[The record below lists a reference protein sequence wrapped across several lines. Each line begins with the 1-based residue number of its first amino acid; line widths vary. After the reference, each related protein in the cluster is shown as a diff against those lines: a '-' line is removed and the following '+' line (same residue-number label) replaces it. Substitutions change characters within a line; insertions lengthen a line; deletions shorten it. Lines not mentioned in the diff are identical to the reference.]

1 MALRNRFINP
11 FAAKGAVGAQ
21 SETGHSDLE
30 TTAESKHPIDQA
42 QETDRSSQDDTII
55 DDKAQAGT
63 QKAQAST
70 QAWTRNTLI
79 AAYVLAWIVNFLEYF
94 SSGLLGSLSP
104 YIYSGFALHSLT
116 GLTSVIASLISAMVK
131 FPYAKL
137 MDIWGRPQAFAVA
150 VGSLTL
156 GLVMMAACKNVQTYC
171 AAQVFYQ
178 IGFSCIDFSMTI
190 FIADTTALK
199 NRAFWIAYASSPY
212 LITPWIYGYA
222 ADRIVAPGGIGYR
235 WGFGVFAII
244 MPIVCAPLWGLWYY
258 IQKKAERMGL
268 TEKRERSGRTLVQSI
283 VHYAIEFD
291 VVGLLIIAT
300 GFSLFLLAF
309 NLYSYQA
316 NEWRSP
322 LIICFIVI
330 GALLILAFVV
340 WERFWAPVQFMPW
353 ALIQDRTVVFT
364 FSMVVSL
371 YLAWYIWDS
380 YFYSLLQ
387 VVFNQTV
394 TQATYIS
401 NIYTIGSCF
410 WCLIFGAIL
419 RYQGRLKYW
428 AICFGVPLTILGV
441 GLMIKF
447 RQPDVNIGYIVMCQ
461 IFVAFGGGT
470 LVICEQM
477 TVMAVSA
484 QRNIPAILA
493 IEGVV
498 ASIGSALGG
507 TVAVAMWTG
516 IFPVKLR
523 SLLPASTEADWS
535 TIYGSLDVQ
544 QSYARGTPTRDAIDS
559 AYGETQRLMLIT
571 ATCLYLITWSSCF
584 FWKNIDVKKMKQQVH
599 GVHF

>member
-1 MALRNRFINP
+1 MAIRKRFMNP
-11 FAAKGAVGAQ
+11 FARTESVEQTADAHDI
-21 SETGHSDLE
+21 ETPD
-30 TTAESKHPIDQA
+30 SKPPFEKTH
-42 QETDRSSQDDTII
+42 ETDPTSSDGEII
-55 DDKAQAGT
+55 DEKAQAGT

-79 AAYVLAWIVNFLEYF
+79 AAYVLVWIVNFLEYF

-104 YIYSGFALHSLT
+104 YIYSSFQLHSLT
-116 GLTSVIASLISAMVK
+116 GLTTVIASLVSALIK

-137 MDIWGRPQAFAVA
+137 MDIWGRPQTFALG
-150 VGSLTL
+150 VGFLTL

-178 IGFSCIDFSMTI
+178 TGFSMIDFSMTI

-199 NRAFWIAYASSPY
+199 NRAFWIAYAASPY

-222 ADRIVAPGGIGYR
+222 ADEILAPGGIGYR

-244 MPIVCAPLWGLWYY
+244 MPVVSAPLWGLWYY
-258 IQKKAERMGL
+258 IQKKAEKMDL
-268 TEKRERSGRTLVQSI
+268 TERKPSGRNFFQS
-283 VHYAIEFD
+283 VVFYCIEFD
-291 VVGLLIIAT
+291 VIGLLIIAT
-300 GFSLFLLAF
+300 GFSLFLLSF
-309 NLYSYQA
+309 NLYSYQPGQWA
-316 NEWRSP
+316 SP
-322 LIICFIVI
+322 MIICFVVI
-330 GALLILAFVV
+330 GLALIVTFVI
-340 WERFWAPVQFMPW
+340 WEKYFAPVKFMPW
-353 ALIQDRTVVFT
+353 ELIRNRTVFFT
-364 FSMVVSL
+364 YSMVVSL

-387 VVFNQTV
+387 VLFYQTV
-394 TQATYIS
+394 QEATYIS

-410 WCLIFGAIL
+410 WCLVFGAIL
-419 RYQGRLKYW
+419 RYNGRLKLW

-447 RQPDVNIGYIVMCQ
+447 RQPDGNIGYIVMCQ

-498 ASIGSALGG
+498 ANIGSALGG

-516 IFPVKLR
+516 IFPTKLKAY
-523 SLLPASTEADWS
+523 LPASAQANFTS
-535 TIYGSLDVQ
+535 IYGQLDVQ
-544 QSYARGTPTRDAIDS
+544 QSYAKGSATRDAIDH
-559 AYGETQRLMLIT
+559 AYGDTQRLMLIT
-571 ATCLYLITWSSCF
+571 ATCLYLITWTSCF
-584 FWKNIDVKKMKQQVH
+584 FWKDLNVKKMKQQVH

>member
-1 MALRNRFINP
+1 
-11 FAAKGAVGAQ
+11 
-21 SETGHSDLE
+21 
-30 TTAESKHPIDQA
+30 
-42 QETDRSSQDDTII
+42 
-55 DDKAQAGT
+55 
-63 QKAQAST
+63 
-70 QAWTRNTLI
+70 
-79 AAYVLAWIVNFLEYF
+79 
-94 SSGLLGSLSP
+94 
-104 YIYSGFALHSLT
+104 
-116 GLTSVIASLISAMVK
+116 MVK

-258 IQKKAERMGL
+258 IQQKAERMGL
-268 TEKRERSGRTLVQSI
+268 TEKRERSGRTLAQSI

-322 LIICFIVI
+322 LIICFIII

-410 WCLIFGAIL
+410 WCLVFGAIL

-523 SLLPASTEADWS
+523 SLLPASAQADWA

-544 QSYARGTPTRDAIDS
+544 QSYARGTATRDAIDS

>member
-1 MALRNRFINP
+1 MAIRKRFMNP
-11 FAAKGAVGAQ
+11 FARTESVEQTADAHDI
-21 SETGHSDLE
+21 ETPD
-30 TTAESKHPIDQA
+30 SKPPFEKAH
-42 QETDRSSQDDTII
+42 ETDPTSSDGELI
-55 DDKAQAGT
+55 DEKAQAGT

-79 AAYVLAWIVNFLEYF
+79 AAYVLVWIVNFLEYF

-104 YIYSGFALHSLT
+104 YIYSSFQLHSLT
-116 GLTSVIASLISAMVK
+116 GLTTVIASLVSALIK

-137 MDIWGRPQAFAVA
+137 MDIWGRPQAFALG
-150 VGSLTL
+150 VGFLTL

-178 IGFSCIDFSMTI
+178 TGFSMIDFSMTI

-199 NRAFWIAYASSPY
+199 NRAFWIAYAASPY

-222 ADRIVAPGGIGYR
+222 ADEILAPGGIGYR

-244 MPIVCAPLWGLWYY
+244 MPVVSAPLWGLWYY
-258 IQKKAERMGL
+258 IQKKAEKMDL
-268 TEKRERSGRTLVQSI
+268 TERKPSGRNFFQS
-283 VHYAIEFD
+283 VVFYCIEFD
-291 VVGLLIIAT
+291 VIGLLIIAT
-300 GFSLFLLAF
+300 GFSLFLLSF
-309 NLYSYQA
+309 NLYSYQPGQWA
-316 NEWRSP
+316 SP
-322 LIICFIVI
+322 MIICFVVI
-330 GALLILAFVV
+330 GLALIVTFVI
-340 WERFWAPVQFMPW
+340 WEKYFAPVKFMPW
-353 ALIQDRTVVFT
+353 ELIRNRTVFFT
-364 FSMVVSL
+364 YSMVVSL

-387 VVFNQTV
+387 VLFYQTV
-394 TQATYIS
+394 QEATYIS

-410 WCLIFGAIL
+410 WCLVFGAIL
-419 RYQGRLKYW
+419 RYNGRLKLW

-447 RQPDVNIGYIVMCQ
+447 RQPDGNIGYIVMCQ

-498 ASIGSALGG
+498 ANIGSALGG

-516 IFPVKLR
+516 IFPTKLKAY
-523 SLLPASTEADWS
+523 LPASAQANLTS
-535 TIYGSLDVQ
+535 IYGQLDVQ
-544 QSYARGTPTRDAIDS
+544 QSYTKGSATRDAIDH
-559 AYGETQRLMLIT
+559 AYGDTQRLMLIT
-571 ATCLYLITWSSCF
+571 ATCLYLITWTSCF
-584 FWKNIDVKKMKQQVH
+584 FWKDLNVKKMKQQVH

>member
-1 MALRNRFINP
+1 MAIRKRFMNP
-11 FAAKGAVGAQ
+11 FAR
-21 SETGHSDLE
+21 SESVEQTPADAHDI
-30 TTAESKHPIDQA
+30 ESPDSKPPFEKT
-42 QETDRSSQDDTII
+42 QETDRASSDGEVI
-55 DDKAQAGT
+55 DETAQAGT

-79 AAYVLAWIVNFLEYF
+79 AAYILVWIVNFLEYF

-104 YIYSGFALHSLT
+104 YIYSSFQLHSLT
-116 GLTSVIASLISAMVK
+116 GLTTVIASMVSALIK

-137 MDIWGRPQAFAVA
+137 MDIWGRPQAFALG
-150 VGSLTL
+150 VGFLTL

-178 IGFSCIDFSMTI
+178 TGFSMIDFSMTI

-199 NRAFWIAYASSPY
+199 NRAFWIAYAASPY

-222 ADRIVAPGGIGYR
+222 ADEILAPGGIGYR

-244 MPIVCAPLWGLWYY
+244 MPIVSAPLWGLWYY
-258 IQKKAERMGL
+258 IQKKAEKMDL
-268 TEKRERSGRTLVQSI
+268 TEKKPSGRSFFQS
-283 VHYAIEFD
+283 VVFYCIEFD
-291 VVGLLIIAT
+291 VIGLLIIAT
-300 GFSLFLLAF
+300 GFSLFLLSF
-309 NLYSYQA
+309 NLYSYQSGQWA
-316 NEWRSP
+316 SP
-322 LIICFIVI
+322 MIICFVVFGVVLIASFVI
-330 GALLILAFVV
+330 
-340 WERFWAPVQFMPW
+340 WEKYFAPVNFMPW
-353 ALIQDRTVVFT
+353 ELIQNRTVFFT
-364 FSMVVSL
+364 YSMVVSL
-371 YLAWYIWDS
+371 YLAWYIWDN

-387 VVFNQTV
+387 VLFYQTV
-394 TQATYIS
+394 QEATYIS

-410 WCLIFGAIL
+410 WCLVFGAIL
-419 RYQGRLKYW
+419 RYNGRLKLW

-447 RQPDVNIGYIVMCQ
+447 RQPDGNIGYIVMCQ

-484 QRNIPAILA
+484 QKNIPAILA

-498 ASIGSALGG
+498 ANIGSALGG

-516 IFPVKLR
+516 IFPVKLKAY
-523 SLLPASTEADWS
+523 LPDSAQANFAS
-535 TIYGSLDVQ
+535 IYGQLDVQ
-544 QSYARGTPTRDAIDS
+544 QSYAKGSATRDAIDH
-559 AYGETQRLMLIT
+559 AYGDTQRLMLIT
-571 ATCLYLITWSSCF
+571 ATCLYLITWTSCF
-584 FWKNIDVKKMKQQVH
+584 FWKDLNVKKMKQQVH

>member
-1 MALRNRFINP
+1 MAIRKRFMNP
-11 FAAKGAVGAQ
+11 FAR
-21 SETGHSDLE
+21 SESVEQTPADAHDI
-30 TTAESKHPIDQA
+30 ESPDSKPPFEKT
-42 QETDRSSQDDTII
+42 QETDRASSDGEVI
-55 DDKAQAGT
+55 DETAQAGT

-79 AAYVLAWIVNFLEYF
+79 AAYILVWIVNFLEYF

-104 YIYSGFALHSLT
+104 YIYSSFQLHSLT
-116 GLTSVIASLISAMVK
+116 GLTTVIASMVSALIK

-137 MDIWGRPQAFAVA
+137 MDIWGRPQAFALG
-150 VGSLTL
+150 VGFLTL

-178 IGFSCIDFSMTI
+178 TGFSMIDFSMTI

-199 NRAFWIAYASSPY
+199 NRAFWIAYAASPY

-222 ADRIVAPGGIGYR
+222 ADEILAPGGIGYR

-244 MPIVCAPLWGLWYY
+244 MPIVSAPLWGLWYY
-258 IQKKAERMGL
+258 IQKKAEKMDL
-268 TEKRERSGRTLVQSI
+268 TEKKPSGRSFFQS
-283 VHYAIEFD
+283 VVFYCIEFD
-291 VVGLLIIAT
+291 VIGLLIIAT
-300 GFSLFLLAF
+300 GFSLFLLSF
-309 NLYSYQA
+309 NLYSYQPGQWA
-316 NEWRSP
+316 SP
-322 LIICFIVI
+322 MIICFVVFGVVLIASFVI
-330 GALLILAFVV
+330 
-340 WERFWAPVQFMPW
+340 WEKYFAPVKFMPW
-353 ALIQDRTVVFT
+353 ELIQNRTVFFT
-364 FSMVVSL
+364 YSMVVSL
-371 YLAWYIWDS
+371 YLAWYIWDN

-387 VVFNQTV
+387 VLFYQTV
-394 TQATYIS
+394 QEATYIS

-410 WCLIFGAIL
+410 WCLVFGAIL
-419 RYQGRLKYW
+419 RYNGRLKLW

-447 RQPDVNIGYIVMCQ
+447 RQPDGNIGYIVMCQ

-484 QRNIPAILA
+484 QKNIPAILA

-498 ASIGSALGG
+498 ANIGSALGG

-516 IFPVKLR
+516 IFPVKLKAY
-523 SLLPASTEADWS
+523 LPDSAQANFAS
-535 TIYGSLDVQ
+535 IYGQLDVQ
-544 QSYARGTPTRDAIDS
+544 QSYAKGSATRDAIDH
-559 AYGETQRLMLIT
+559 AYGDTQRLMLIT
-571 ATCLYLITWSSCF
+571 ATCLYLITWTSCF
-584 FWKNIDVKKMKQQVH
+584 FWKDLNVKKMKQQVH

>member
-1 MALRNRFINP
+1 MAIRKRFMNP
-11 FAAKGAVGAQ
+11 FARTESVEQTADAQ
-21 SETGHSDLE
+21 DIETPD
-30 TTAESKHPIDQA
+30 SKPPFEKAH
-42 QETDRSSQDDTII
+42 ETDPTSSDGEII
-55 DDKAQAGT
+55 DEKAQAGT

-79 AAYVLAWIVNFLEYF
+79 AAYVLVWIVNFLEYF

-104 YIYSGFALHSLT
+104 YIYSSFQLHSLT
-116 GLTSVIASLISAMVK
+116 GLTTVIASLVSALIK

-137 MDIWGRPQAFAVA
+137 MDIWGRPQAFALG
-150 VGSLTL
+150 VGFLTL

-178 IGFSCIDFSMTI
+178 TGFSMIDFSMTI

-199 NRAFWIAYASSPY
+199 NRAFWIAYAASPY

-222 ADRIVAPGGIGYR
+222 ADEILAPGGIGYR

-244 MPIVCAPLWGLWYY
+244 MPVVSAPLWGLWYY
-258 IQKKAERMGL
+258 IQKKAEKMDL
-268 TEKRERSGRTLVQSI
+268 TERKPSGRNFFQS
-283 VHYAIEFD
+283 VVFYCIEFD
-291 VVGLLIIAT
+291 VIGLLIIAT
-300 GFSLFLLAF
+300 GFSLFLLSF
-309 NLYSYQA
+309 NLYSYQPGQWA
-316 NEWRSP
+316 SP
-322 LIICFIVI
+322 MIICFVVI
-330 GALLILAFVV
+330 GLALIVTFVI
-340 WERFWAPVQFMPW
+340 WEKYFAPVKFMPW
-353 ALIQDRTVVFT
+353 ELIRNRTVFFT
-364 FSMVVSL
+364 YSMVVSL

-387 VVFNQTV
+387 VLFYQTV
-394 TQATYIS
+394 QEATYIS

-410 WCLIFGAIL
+410 WCLVFGAIL
-419 RYQGRLKYW
+419 RYNGRLKLW

-447 RQPDVNIGYIVMCQ
+447 RQPDGNIGYIVMCQ

-498 ASIGSALGG
+498 ANIGSALGG

-516 IFPVKLR
+516 IFPTKLKAY
-523 SLLPASTEADWS
+523 LPASAQANFTS
-535 TIYGSLDVQ
+535 IYGQLDVQ
-544 QSYARGTPTRDAIDS
+544 QSYAKGSATRDAIDH
-559 AYGETQRLMLIT
+559 AYGDTQRLMLIT
-571 ATCLYLITWSSCF
+571 ATCLYLITWASCF
-584 FWKNIDVKKMKQQVH
+584 FWKDLNVKKMKQQVH

>member
-1 MALRNRFINP
+1 M
-11 FAAKGAVGAQ
+11 
-21 SETGHSDLE
+21 
-30 TTAESKHPIDQA
+30 
-42 QETDRSSQDDTII
+42 
-55 DDKAQAGT
+55 
-63 QKAQAST
+63 
-70 QAWTRNTLI
+70 
-79 AAYVLAWIVNFLEYF
+79 
-94 SSGLLGSLSP
+94 
-104 YIYSGFALHSLT
+104 T
-116 GLTSVIASLISAMVK
+116 GLTSVIASLISALVK

-137 MDIWGRPQAFAVA
+137 MDIWGRPQAFG
-150 VGSLTL
+150 VGVGFLTL

-178 IGFSCIDFSMTI
+178 TGFSMIDFSMTI

-199 NRAFWIAYASSPY
+199 NRAFWIAYAASPY

-222 ADRIVAPGGIGYR
+222 ADQIVAPGGIGYR

-244 MPIVCAPLWGLWYY
+244 MPIVSAPLWGLWYY
-258 IQKKAERMGL
+258 TQKKAEKMNL
-268 TEKRERSGRTLVQSI
+268 TEKKSSGRTLWQSI
-283 VHYAIEFD
+283 LFYCIEFD
-291 VVGLLIIAT
+291 VIGLLIIAT
-300 GFSLFLLAF
+300 GFSLFLLSF
-309 NLYSYQA
+309 NLYSYQPG
-316 NEWRSP
+316 EWHSP
-322 LIICFIVI
+322 MIICFVVI
-330 GALLILAFVV
+330 GFCLIIAFTF
-340 WERFWAPVQFMPW
+340 WERYFAPVKFMPW
-353 ALIQDRTVVFT
+353 ELIKNRTVFFT

-387 VVFNQTV
+387 VMFNQTV
-394 TQATYIS
+394 TEATYIS
-401 NIYTIGSCF
+401 NIYTMGSCF
-410 WCLIFGAIL
+410 WCLVFGAIL
-419 RYQGRLKYW
+419 RYNGRLKWW

-447 RQPDVNIGYIVMCQ
+447 RQPDSNIGYIVMCQ

-516 IFPVKLR
+516 IFPVKLKA
-523 SLLPASTEADWS
+523 LLPSSAQADFA
-535 TIYGSLDVQ
+535 TIYGSLAVQ
-544 QSYARGTPTRDAIDS
+544 LSYARGTATRDAIDH

-584 FWKNIDVKKMKQQVH
+584 FWKDLNVKKMKQQVH
-599 GVHF
+599 GVHL